1 LIESLGST
9 HQSVRR
15 LRRLIQK
22 RSERWSEGVCVIEG
36 PDLVEAAIETGAAV
50 EAVYIDES
58 ALDLEQIKSLCVK
71 AANSGVRIFSLAT
84 GVLEKVSDALTPQPI
99 MATVRMH
106 LVALADLPTPSFAL
120 VLHDIR
126 DPGNAGTLI
135 RSADASGASAV
146 ILTGQSVDPYNPKTL
161 RATAGSVFRVP
172 LVMASLGDAVAKLKE
187 QGVSV
192 LATVVRGG
200 VDSRSVDFTVPTAV
214 VIGNESQGLSIEEVA
229 MCSGA
234 ISIPMAGGAESL
246 NAGIA
251 GSLLAFAAFYQRLE
265 TNGRG

>member
-1 LIESLGST
+1 MIESLGSA
-9 HQSVRR
+9 HHSVRR

-22 RSERWSEGVCVIEG
+22 RSDRWSDGVFVIEG
-36 PDLVEAAIETGAAV
+36 PDLVAAALETGAAV
-50 EAVYIDES
+50 EAIYIDEA
-58 ALDLEQIKSLCVK
+58 ALDIDEIKSLCIRG
-71 AANSGVRIFSLAT
+71 ANAGVRIFSLAN
-84 GVLEKVSDALTPQPI
+84 GVLEKVSDAMSPQPI
-99 MATVRMH
+99 MASVRMNP
-106 LVALADLPTPSFAL
+106 VALSELSKPEFVL

-172 LVMASLGDAVAKLKE
+172 IVLAALDETVTTLKGLGVT
-187 QGVSV
+187 V

-200 VDSRSVDFTVPTAV
+200 IDSRTVNFRAPTAV
-214 VIGNESQGLSIEEVA
+214 VLGNESKGLTSPEVDL
-229 MCSGA
+229 CSGS

-251 GSLLAFAAFYQRLE
+251 GSLLAFAAFYQRLD
-265 TNGRG
+265 TNTRG